1 MKEKIINALNDVKVI
16 YDNKR
21 LGELLRIKSVE
32 WQESDQSYTVTIA
45 LNFESKTYNDA
56 LVKACSEAIE
66 PLLQRGQSARFVI
79 NAKNV
84 AHKVQN
90 GLKPMDN
97 IKNIIA
103 VGSGKGG
110 VGKSTTSINLAHALK
125 NEGFT
130 VGILD
135 ADIYGPSMPK
145 MLGTN
150 ERPRSRDNKSMEP
163 IDVDGLQTM
172 SIGFLVDEENAMIWR
187 APMAVGALTQLLND
201 TMWRDLDYLIID
213 MPPGTGDIQLTLSQ
227 KIPVAG
233 SVIVTTPQDIALID
247 ARKGIDMFNKV
258 DVPILGVVENMS
270 THVCSHCGHE
280 EAIFGTDGGKALA
293 EDSHVP
299 LLGQLP
305 LDIRVRQAL
314 DQGQVHALDASDI
327 ALRYQE
333 IALKMVSHLSQR
345 PKDVAGKFPKIV
357 VENR

>member
-163 IDVDGLQTM
+163 IDVDGLQAM

-187 APMAVGALTQLLND
+187 APWLWA
-201 TMWRDLDYLIID
+201 
-213 MPPGTGDIQLTLSQ
+213 
-227 KIPVAG
+227 
-233 SVIVTTPQDIALID
+233 
-247 ARKGIDMFNKV
+247 
-258 DVPILGVVENMS
+258 
-270 THVCSHCGHE
+270 H
-280 EAIFGTDGGKALA
+280 
-293 EDSHVP
+293 
-299 LLGQLP
+299 
-305 LDIRVRQAL
+305 
-314 DQGQVHALDASDI
+314 
-327 ALRYQE
+327 
-333 IALKMVSHLSQR
+333 
-345 PKDVAGKFPKIV
+345 
-357 VENR
+357 